1 MEEAKLS
8 GLVIDLTAGCGWPLS
23 TPATKP
29 EDGMEE
35 LVYADT
41 TIRGG
46 RVIDIPIPQ
55 NFRYLKSSFR
65 SAKKLDKSLAELKC
79 VIAAQILREDSIQI
93 FLDHSSELLITENIR
108 DNRIKW
114 DVPHSKNL
122 WKIIA
127 IYAVPTMEANP
138 FAARKEPILVVN
150 HWDSTKI
157 HSAYNYLFGNRTG
170 LEKYYSAPFRAFFND
185 SYEFRPVIHFAPNL
199 FNKFLDRN
207 GYDLKPWLPS
217 IMKIIRGTAG
227 FHDPNP
233 TPRFILSGEEERIR
247 YDFNQTMGE
256 ILIDQ
261 LIKGSNHW
269 AKDQGLLHRT
279 QPYGPLG
286 LDVISGAGYS
296 DIPETEQ
303 LYDGGTEG
311 FIKQV
316 TSGAHLYNRQ
326 ITSQESYVFW
336 QRTFMTTPLKL
347 KALTGKSMT
356 AGVNQIIYHGF
367 PYRLMTDQYG
377 IEGWS
382 PFTTQYAPNVK
393 FSSHINEA
401 NPFWS
406 DIKEVNKFISRS
418 QYAMRSGRPL
428 ADVLIYYPMVSSLIG
443 PNPEE
448 KLIGGYFDGVEP
460 EAPKE
465 YFVHNPDFKAED
477 SFFWEVA
484 NKLMERGIT
493 WDYVNEESLEGAEMH
508 NGKINI
514 RGNEY
519 SAVILPNLNYST
531 YESAR
536 GINRLSKEGANVLI
550 VGAIPSRQPG
560 FYKYKERDKETYSLI
575 KEAVHQKNGSQ
586 VVSAGY
592 MDDWMD
598 RLPQKISYKKNYDF
612 LRQAVREL
620 NDGGQLNYLWN
631 MSGEWQNIEMV
642 GNDKGLK
649 YFYWL
654 NPEGW
659 KNNSIREWQVELQYS
674 GV

>member
-1 MEEAKLS
+1 
-8 GLVIDLTAGCGWPLS
+8 
-23 TPATKP
+23 
-29 EDGMEE
+29 
-35 LVYADT
+35 
-41 TIRGG
+41 
-46 RVIDIPIPQ
+46 
-55 NFRYLKSSFR
+55 
-65 SAKKLDKSLAELKC
+65 
-79 VIAAQILREDSIQI
+79 
-93 FLDHSSELLITENIR
+93 
-108 DNRIKW
+108 
-114 DVPHSKNL
+114 
-122 WKIIA
+122 
-127 IYAVPTMEANP
+127 
-138 FAARKEPILVVN
+138 
-150 HWDSTKI
+150 
-157 HSAYNYLFGNRTG
+157 
-170 LEKYYSAPFRAFFND
+170 
-185 SYEFRPVIHFAPNL
+185 
-199 FNKFLDRN
+199 
-207 GYDLKPWLPS
+207 
-217 IMKIIRGTAG
+217 
-227 FHDPNP
+227 
-233 TPRFILSGEEERIR
+233 
-247 YDFNQTMGE
+247 
-256 ILIDQ
+256 
-261 LIKGSNHW
+261 
-269 AKDQGLLHRT
+269 
-279 QPYGPLG
+279 
-286 LDVISGAGYS
+286 
-296 DIPETEQ
+296 
-303 LYDGGTEG
+303 
-311 FIKQV
+311 
-316 TSGAHLYNRQ
+316 
-326 ITSQESYVFW
+326 
-336 QRTFMTTPLKL
+336 MTTPLKL

-654 NPEGW
+654 NPEDGRIIASENGKLSYNIPAYSSVILYSAREKIPERFLSKATLFKGTGEEVMQI
-659 KNNSIREWQVELQYS
+659 KNWDITIGDTTIANSELFDWRDKGVFKYESGKGIYKARINLKKKDGKRYYLDLGKVYFTGRIWINGKEAANLIWSPYETEITSMLKDGDNEIKVEVTPTLLNKLVGLGRTAKEGDPYFPFRKDQDQLMS
-674 GV
+674 AGLGGPVVLSEF